1 MSGELFDLDAEADEP
16 LPRRPVTEP
25 GVMDDMFTD
34 LPTSGGRAED
44 TTGPMPVTPPR
55 DDVPQSVRVPVAEG
69 RSDVHRPSV
78 HRSPAV
84 TPTGAP
90 APVDPAWRDDAD
102 PVGPPPG
109 APAGT
114 FGMARGPGG
123 ATVEDLLRQAIDVVA
138 SARRAPL
145 SASVLVARE
154 ELLDILQEAL
164 ALLPDEVRQ
173 ARRMLR
179 EREEFLAQRQREA
192 DELIETVRAEAQ
204 RMVQRSEIT
213 RQARHAA
220 QRIVEEA
227 REEARRLRH
236 GAEDFCDQK
245 LAAFEIVLERTA
257 RTVRAGRERL
267 AQAPGPVDPDEG
279 SVGGRG
285 PSAGPAAGGA
295 SVSLV
300 GAGRERSSPDDPLGP

>member
-1 MSGELFDLDAEADEP
+1 MSAVPPDQVAADSGFEEDLFA
-16 LPRRPVTEP
+16 
-25 GVMDDMFTD
+25 D
-34 LPTSGGRAED
+34 LPTTRAAEEEA
-44 TTGPMPVTPPR
+44 GWSPRQPPA
-55 DDVPQSVRVPVAEG
+55 DGQP
-69 RSDVHRPSV
+69 
-78 HRSPAV
+78 
-84 TPTGAP
+84 
-90 APVDPAWRDDAD
+90 WRAA
-102 PVGPPPG
+102 PPPG
-109 APAGT
+109 
-114 FGMARGPGG
+114 
-123 ATVEDLLRQAIDVVA
+123 VEELLRQAVDTVA

-145 SASVLVARE
+145 SASVLIARDD
-154 ELLDILQEAL
+154 LLEVLQRALEA
-164 ALLPDEVRQ
+164 LPDELRQ
-173 ARRMLR
+173 ARWLLR

-267 AQAPGPVDPDEG
+267 AQAPGPVDSDEG